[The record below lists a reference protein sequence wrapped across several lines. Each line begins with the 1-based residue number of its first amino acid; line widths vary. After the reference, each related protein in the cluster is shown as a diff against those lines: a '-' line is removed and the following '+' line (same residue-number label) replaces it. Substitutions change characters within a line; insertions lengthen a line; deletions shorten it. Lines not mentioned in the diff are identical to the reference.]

1 MINFIYV
8 YRIGDCKE
16 VMYISLQSFFVSP
29 LFGYFHSILFIYL

>member
-1 MINFIYV
+1 MINLIYV

-16 VMYISLQSFFVSP
+16 VIYISLQSFFVSP